1 MASSNASDK
10 EFVVA
15 LILLLLVGGLGIH
28 DFYLGNT
35 GWGIAKLLTLNF
47 LGIGSLIDLIKMV
60 TGSYRDGNGLVL
72 STKKNSK

>member
-1 MASSNASDK
+1 MTPNNTSDK
-10 EFVVA
+10 DFVVA

-35 GWGIAKLLTLNF
+35 GWGVAKLLTLNF

-60 TGSYRDGNGLVL
+60 TGSYHDGTGKIL
-72 STKKNSK
+72 STKKSK